1 MGGKNEVNEWEG
13 REGELERGGM
23 EEGGW
28 LERGG
33 MEEGGWLERG
43 GDGGEEGFVCGD

>member
-1 MGGKNEVNEWEG
+1 MGGRNEVNEWEG

-33 MEEGGWLERG
+33 
-43 GDGGEEGFVCGD
+43 DGGEEGFVCGD